1 MGKLFGS
8 SGIRRRV
15 EEFPIEF
22 IVRLGCVAGTYAKSD
37 TIAVGRDTRAS
48 GPLFQSALVGGILS
62 TGKNVVDVGV
72 VTTPTLGVAA
82 AEYGMGV
89 MVTASHNPA
98 EYNGFKFWDKNGAF
112 TPGMEREIE
121 KLMDGGKLA
130 SGSGRLSEKDF
141 IEKHI
146 KLITKAA
153 GRAEGVK
160 VLVDCGGGAGST
172 VTPKLLEGMGCK
184 VTAINMNTDGVFSH
198 PLEPTAENLAETCRI
213 VAKGDYDVAFAHDG
227 DADRVAVID
236 GKGKLIEWD
245 TLLTAL
251 SSSRKSVATTVD
263 ASMRIEDAVPNVVR
277 TPVGDVFV
285 ADAMKRERCE
295 FGGEPCG
302 AFIFPNVHLMPD
314 GPLAAAVVANM
325 VAKGEFYKIVGK
337 IKSYPMVRLKIPCP
351 NEKKQAV
358 MEKLKKIIKE
368 KYLAVDGIRIARKD
382 SWTLLRPSGTE
393 PYMRITAEGRTKKD
407 LDEIVGET
415 GKWLKE
421 AMD

>member
-15 EEFPIEF
+15 EEFPIDF
-22 IVRLGCVAGTYAKSD
+22 IVRLGRVAGTYAKSN

-62 TGKNVVDVGV
+62 TGKNVVDIGV

-98 EYNGFKFWDKNGAF
+98 ECNGFKFWDGSGAF
-112 TPGMEREIE
+112 TPEMERTIE

-130 SGSGRLSEKDF
+130 EGSGKLSEKDF
-141 IEKHI
+141 IEEHI
-146 KLITKAA
+146 KLIMKAA

-160 VLVDCGGGAGST
+160 VLIDCSGGAGST
-172 VTPKLLEGMGCK
+172 ITPKLLALMGCE
-184 VTAINMNTDGVFSH
+184 VTAINTNTDGVFPH
-198 PLEPTAENLAETCRI
+198 PLEPTAENLRETCAI
-213 VAKGDYDVAFAHDG
+213 VSKGNFDVAFAHDG

-236 GKGKLIEWD
+236 GKGRLVEWD

-251 SSSRKSVATTVD
+251 SYGRKNVATTVD
-263 ASMRIEDAVPNVVR
+263 ASMRIEDVVSKVVR

-302 AFIFPNVHLMPD
+302 AFIFPKVHLTPD

-325 VAKGEFYKIVGK
+325 VAKGEFYEIVGK
-337 IKSYPMVRLKIPCP
+337 IKSYPMTRLKIPCP

-368 KYLAVDGIRIARKD
+368 EYLAVDGIRIARKN

-393 PYMRITAEGRTKKD
+393 AFMRITAEGRTKDD
-407 LDEIVGET
+407 LDEIVEESK
-415 GKWLKE
+415 KWLKE